1 MGSKP
6 RSLCCTSCP
15 LAMAAR
21 RPSGTFPSTFCCSLK
36 PSRRRWEK
44 VGVAHT
50 GGAGGTSSRAFSHLR
65 QQAVAWGLQ
74 EAVGAWELGPG
85 SRGGPESSWRWR
97 RCWKTSPAAESWK
110 TDRAVVEA
118 EGRRVATRPGDR
130 NDSDPKAWWGCSP
143 PQTHSLTQAHLW
155 LVLADAPAAATD
167 SWAPAGGM
175 RRGSRSWKGET
186 GGALPAGAW
195 KPPPLEEGQTTE
207 ALSRCQP
214 CPSTHVPPP
223 SPGPSPAMCSSCSCP
238 PWPPRSSG
246 LG

>member
-1 MGSKP
+1 MASERSRRPLREEKVLDSCIRRLCRLGCFLGPEPLACCCSHQAAAGPSQAASNRSLSSSSGPGSGAGGGSAVGSEP
-6 RSLCCTSCP
+6 RSLCCTSRP

-74 EAVGAWELGPG
+74 EAVGAWKLCPE
-85 SRGGPESSWRWR
+85 SRGDPESSWRWR

-118 EGRRVATRPGDR
+118 EGRRVAARPMVG
-130 NDSDPKAWWGCSP
+130 AC
-143 PQTHSLTQAHLW
+143 
-155 LVLADAPAAATD
+155 
-167 SWAPAGGM
+167 
-175 RRGSRSWKGET
+175 RR
-186 GGALPAGAW
+186 
-195 KPPPLEEGQTTE
+195 
-207 ALSRCQP
+207 
-214 CPSTHVPPP
+214 
-223 SPGPSPAMCSSCSCP
+223 SCS
-238 PWPPRSSG
+238 RH
-246 LG
+246 